1 MSRQLFEYYSPDNAN
16 IVVESINDGKDLCMS
31 GLFIQG
37 EVKNQNGRVYP
48 KDEIVTAVE
57 SIGKRL
63 TGGETVLGE
72 LVTQQNCR

>member
-1 MSRQLFEYYSPDNAN
+1 MARQLFEYYNPADAE
-16 IVVESINDGKDLCMS
+16 IIVESSKDGKDLCMS

-72 LVTQQNCR
+72 LDQPKG

>member
-1 MSRQLFEYYSPDNAN
+1 MSRQLFEYYSPDNAE
-16 IVVESINDGKDLCMS
+16 IVVESINEGKDMVMS

-57 SIGKRL
+57 SIGKRYMVVKL
-63 TGGETVLGE
+63 F
-72 LVTQQNCR
+72 LVN